1 LNKNIKEKKCK
12 EMERLEIRKKIRADA
27 TNLCTYVVNTCCEYK
42 EEIIELEKDNGIL
55 LKKNKYLKNLNK
67 NLEEQNEILVA
78 ELENAQ
84 KRVNKLI
91 EKLGKNNLCHNCDH
105 FLDCNIASLCVYCQK
120 WVCMCCSK
128 DCDNLDCTILLCT
141 NCSSSHPLCP
151 KHDETISNKD
161 DLLNFYRENKFKNIV
176 L

>member
-1 LNKNIKEKKCK
+1 
-12 EMERLEIRKKIRADA
+12 MEREDIRKKIRADA
-27 TNLCTYVVNTCCEYK
+27 RNLCEYVVNTCCEYK
-42 EEIIELEKDNGIL
+42 SEIINLEKDNRKL
-55 LKKNKYLKNLNK
+55 EKKNKYLKTLNSNLT
-67 NLEEQNEILVA
+67 EQNEILLE

-105 FLDCNIASLCVYCQK
+105 FLDCNLASLCVYCQK
-120 WVCMCCSK
+120 WVCICCSK
-128 DCDNLDCTILLCT
+128 DCNNLDCRILLCS

-151 KHDETISNKD
+151 KHDSSVPGAAS
-161 DLLNFYRENKFKNIV
+161 LLDFYRANKFKNIV